1 MKHIKIF
8 EEFSSDSINEGFDLV
23 PVYDDMEFS
32 KSGGLPQEKIKV
44 ENMLAYVQDLLD
56 SKEQGEFESVS
67 VVANIPMQG
76 KYLPG
81 WAEEYKTKTK
91 THRLDRKKWEE
102 GSELELAP
110 SDIEREPLGDDF
122 MLPSE
127 YEIVRVEGDSLVGY
141 PKGERDAKSYE
152 TLILPRMVE
161 EIHYL

>member
-8 EEFSSDSINEGFDLV
+8 EEFSGDNVNEGFDLV
-23 PVYDDMEFS
+23 PVYDDLES
-32 KSGGLPQEKIKV
+32 LSPKEKIRV
-44 ENMLAYVQDLLD
+44 EDMPMYVQDLLD
-56 SKEQGEFESVS
+56 SKEQGEFKSVS

-81 WAEEYKTKTK
+81 WAEEYKNKVK

-122 MLPSE
+122 MLPSD
-127 YEIVRVEGDSLVGY
+127 YEVVRVEGDVLIGT
-141 PKGERDAKSYE
+141 PKGEKWMEKYE
-152 TLILPRMVE
+152 TPILPRMVE
-161 EIHYL
+161 EIHYE